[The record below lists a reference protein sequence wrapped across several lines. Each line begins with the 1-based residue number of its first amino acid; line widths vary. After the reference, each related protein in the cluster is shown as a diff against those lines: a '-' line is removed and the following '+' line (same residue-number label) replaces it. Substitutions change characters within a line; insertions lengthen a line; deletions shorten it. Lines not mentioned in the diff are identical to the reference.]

1 MIYYTGDL
9 HGSYDIHK
17 LSSQN
22 FKEQKELTKK
32 DYLVIAGDFGLI
44 WYHEAH
50 KFFKEEDYWLNWLNN
65 RNYTTLVVLGNHENY
80 DIINSEK
87 FKLVSMFGDVVKQVR
102 DSVFILQT
110 GHIYNID
117 GIKTFAFG
125 GGMSIDKHRRTEH
138 ISWWREEIPSYSEM
152 KMGIDN
158 LTKINN
164 NVDVIISHATHR
176 KMFESLNLFDIGKE
190 TDPLIPYLT
199 QVQENT
205 NYKFWVNGH
214 YHIDKMHIP
223 SKTASLYQNIVSYD
237 DLLRIFNG

>member
-1 MIYYTGDL
+1 MIYLTADL
-9 HGSYDIHK
+9 HGDYETRR
-17 LSSQN
+17 LATQN
-22 FKEQKELTKK
+22 FKEQKNLTKN
-32 DYLVIAGDFGLI
+32 DYVIVAGDFGLV
-44 WYHEAH
+44 WSNKKSKYYPQE
-50 KFFKEEDYWLNWLNN
+50 KYWLDWLNK
-65 RNYTTLVVLGNHENY
+65 RNFTTLFIPGNHENY
-80 DIINSEK
+80 DMLLSSEFPK
-87 FKLVSMFGDVVKQVR
+87 VPMFDDEVKKIH
-102 DSVFILQT
+102 SNIFMLQT
-110 GHIYNID
+110 GHVYNID

-152 KMGIDN
+152 KMGLEN
-158 LTKINN
+158 LAKINN
-164 NVDVIISHATHR
+164 NVDVIVSHATHR